1 MFQWSPCITYIFSQS
16 WRKFDPRKVEILRTF
31 LSQQRNEI
39 FQFRRLRYFLLDS
52 VPNQFFKGSRA
63 RGKREKICATF
74 ARGDRLHARLFNASN
89 TFMREYR
96 LAARGPR
103 LFKRVNRPLGARVAV
118 GARRGEKIKK
128 KKEEKKKLDFRARTR
143 RRLTGQYRER
153 FPAIYFHRQLQNIF
167 AIYATSGSVIY
178 RDIYIYTVARYER
191 NDGATSM
198 KYF

>member
-1 MFQWSPCITYIFSQS
+1 MITLYYVHFFAVVKKIRSTEGGNSKNVSFSAKKRDFPISTLAIF
-16 WRKFDPRKVEILRTF
+16 PA
-31 LSQQRNEI
+31 
-39 FQFRRLRYFLLDS
+39 LLDS